1 NRDQSGT
8 ARERSNTPLQALQLM
23 NDVQHFEAARA
34 LAERALSEGGES
46 GDQRIAFLYRT
57 VLARRPNHEELQ
69 LVKDAYDTQLELY
82 TAEPEQ
88 AAAAIRVGQSPPRGL
103 APAEQTA
110 SWTMV
115 ANLILNLDE
124 TINRN

>member
-1 NRDQSGT
+1 
-8 ARERSNTPLQALQLM
+8 M

-46 GDQRIAFLYRT
+46 SQQRIAFLYRT
-57 VLARRPNHEELQ
+57 VLARLPDDEEVQ
-69 LVKDAYDTQLELY
+69 LVGEALDTQLALY
-82 TAEPEQ
+82 QADPES
-88 AAAAIRVGQSPPRGL
+88 AAAAIRVGQSQPRELVPP
-103 APAEQTA
+103 EQTA
-110 SWTMV
+110 AWTMI